1 MNDKIKWITRS
12 AVSIALII
20 VIQYVT
26 VGLGQQLITG
36 SLVNLVLA
44 LLALLFGC
52 GVGATAA
59 VISPFAAYF
68 LGINAQ
74 IVVVPAIAAGNL
86 TYVLVIALLTKV
98 LKGTQ
103 HSEDAKRSGFF
114 RKLFAV
120 AVGALCKFGIQYL
133 LIVKWIAPA
142 FLPPKAQPTIAAS
155 FGIMQFF
162 TACIGGVIASLIAPT
177 IRKGLKNR

>member
-1 MNDKIKWITRS
+1 MNAKINWITRS

-26 VGLGQQLITG
+26 LGLGQQLITG

-44 LLALLFGC
+44 LPALLFGC
-52 GVGATAA
+52 SVGATAA

-74 IVVVPAIAAGNL
+74 IVIVPAIAAGNL
-86 TYVLVIALLTKV
+86 TYVLVIALLAKF

-103 HSEDAKRSGFF
+103 HTDDAKCSVFF
-114 RKLFAV
+114 RNLFAV

-142 FLPPKAQPTIAAS
+142 FLPPKAQTVMS
-155 FGIMQFF
+155 VVFGINQLL
-162 TACIGGVIASLIAPT
+162 TASIGGVLACLIYG
-177 IRKGLKNR
+177 RRHG